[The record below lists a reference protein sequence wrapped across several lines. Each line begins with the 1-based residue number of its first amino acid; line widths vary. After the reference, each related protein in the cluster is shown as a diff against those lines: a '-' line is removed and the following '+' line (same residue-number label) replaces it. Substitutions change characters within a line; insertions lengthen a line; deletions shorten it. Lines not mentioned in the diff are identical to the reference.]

1 MRMARVK
8 TRDEILAAAA
18 RQFTHVGFKG
28 ASLQDI
34 AAEVGCS
41 KATLLYHFP
50 GKDAILAE
58 IMAPAGAE
66 LAKLIAHLDTLDD
79 RAVQAAAIDGFVD
92 LVLRYRSEAA
102 LIYGGSLDA
111 IDLPAFDGMRPLTKS
126 LCSAFAGRSAQP
138 ADLVA
143 AAVILSGIC
152 GVVIDKDV
160 DTVAS
165 MRSALIGVART
176 ALIPR

>member
-1 MRMARVK
+1 MARVR

-18 RQFTHVGFKG
+18 RQFTHAGFKG
-28 ASLQDI
+28 TSLQDI
-34 AAEVGCS
+34 ADEVGCS

-58 IMAPAGAE
+58 IMAPAAAE

-79 RAVQAAAIDGFVD
+79 RAVRSAAIDGFVD

-102 LIYGGSLDA
+102 LIYDGSLEA
-111 IDLPAFDGMRPLTKS
+111 LQQPAFGDLRPLTEG
-126 LCSAFAGRSAQP
+126 LCFAFAGRSGQP

-152 GVVIDKDV
+152 AVVIDKDV
-160 DTVAS
+160 ESDDAS
-165 MRSALIGVART
+165 MRAALIGVART